1 MERTNFSWR
10 ASIVSLLA
18 SDVHESL
25 DIFRVPTR
33 VYIYTLWLSFL
44 CAIPADIT

>member
-1 MERTNFSWR
+1 MERTNVSRR

-18 SDVHESL
+18 SHVHESL

-33 VYIYTLWLSFL
+33 VYIYPLAVFPMRDTG
-44 CAIPADIT
+44 